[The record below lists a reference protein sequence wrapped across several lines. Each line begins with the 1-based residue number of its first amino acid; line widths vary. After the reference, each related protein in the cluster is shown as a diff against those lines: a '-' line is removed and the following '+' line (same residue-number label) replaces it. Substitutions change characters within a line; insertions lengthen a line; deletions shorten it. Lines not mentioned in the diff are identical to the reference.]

1 MLSIEHLKVAVE
13 GKTILPDFSF
23 AFQPGKSYCLMGPNG
38 SGKSTLASVIM
49 GHPKY
54 TVGRS
59 SKILLGKPVSHAAKA
74 AGWKNIKNLSPDE
87 RAKLGIFLSFQTPME
102 LPGVTVF
109 ELLRLALEKKYQP
122 VELHTLVQQYAKEL
136 HIKDELLKRSL
147 NMGFSGGEKKKL
159 EALQAVLLAPRFAL
173 FDEVDTGVDVD
184 ALKTICTFLKR
195 HLPKETTLV
204 FITHSTRLV
213 KYVKPDVVLVLRE
226 GQLIEQGDAKLAEL
240 VEQVGFETIANR
252 GTKYEARIT
261 AKPR

>member
-1 MLSIEHLKVAVE
+1 MLTIEHLKVSVE

-23 AFQPGKSYCLMGPNG
+23 AFQPGKTYVLMGPNG
-38 SGKSTLASVIM
+38 SGKSTLASAIM

-54 TVGRS
+54 AVGRS
-59 SKILLGKPVSHAAKA
+59 SKILLER
-74 AGWKNIKNLSPDE
+74 KNIKNLSPDE

-109 ELLRLALEKKYQP
+109 ELLRLALEKKYSP
-122 VELHTLVQQYAKEL
+122 VELHRMVKEYAKEL

-184 ALKTICTFLKR
+184 ALKTIANFLKK
-195 HLPKETTLV
+195 HLPKKTTLV

-213 KYVKPDVVLVLRE
+213 KYVKPDIVLVLTD
-226 GQLIEQGDAKLAEL
+226 GLLLKTGTALLAKQIEAQGFDA
-240 VEQVGFETIANR
+240 
-252 GTKYEARIT
+252 
-261 AKPR
+261 AKK